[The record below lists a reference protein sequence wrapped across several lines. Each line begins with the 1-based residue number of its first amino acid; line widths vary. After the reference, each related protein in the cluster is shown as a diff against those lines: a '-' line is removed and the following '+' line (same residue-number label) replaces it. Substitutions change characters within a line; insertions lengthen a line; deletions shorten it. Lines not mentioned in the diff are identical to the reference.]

1 MTTLFIIV
9 AFLLGGLLG
18 YTIFYFQYANRHI
31 VNEMRA
37 NLKLYKKEI
46 ESMSA
51 DAQEHMQQNIL
62 LKQKVTELYEK
73 NDDLSKVVSD
83 LSRYYYHM
91 KVGSEKIN
99 ELAKIMQTPDGDIEE
114 KVSRLVGWVQVV
126 TTAQPEKNIPA
137 GKKFF

>member
-1 MTTLFIIV
+1 MIA

-73 NDDLSKVVSD
+73 NDDLSKVVSE

-114 KVSRLVGWVQVV
+114 KVAKLVGG
-126 TTAQPEKNIPA
+126 TPLIAASHPEKNVNTS